1 VRYAAFRK
9 LSKGLA
15 GGSFTIEHGSDDV
28 RLISKSDDF
37 TWTRIVNDTKI
48 HSKPVKKLG
57 FVESSYLRHD
67 EMLGSGKAW
76 HRIVRSQVVAIH
88 KPA

>member
-1 VRYAAFRK
+1 

-37 TWTRIVNDTKI
+37 TCTGVVSDAKVYI
-48 HSKPVKKLG
+48 KPVQNLG
-57 FVESSYLRHD
+57 FQEIDLPW
-67 EMLGSGKAW
+67 E
-76 HRIVRSQVVAIH
+76 
-88 KPA
+88 